1 MGHTTQAG
9 VDLFGFG
16 PSSISE
22 LRGSYAQS
30 YRGLKEWQQAV
41 FDGGL
46 ATMRGHFLSRD
57 DVERRWVIGRIMCH
71 GELRA
76 EEFEAAFGRPFA
88 ERFAPELAELDPLIA
103 DGLVTRAEDGSL
115 AVMPLGRLLVRNVA
129 MVFDAYL
136 AEQRKAGKPIFSKTV

>member
-1 MGHTTQAG
+1 
-9 VDLFGFG
+9 
-16 PSSISE
+16 
-22 LRGSYAQS
+22 
-30 YRGLKEWQQAV
+30 
-41 FDGGL
+41 
-46 ATMRGHFLSRD
+46 
-57 DVERRWVIGRIMCH
+57 MCH

-88 ERFAPELAELDPLIA
+88 ERFAPDLETLTPLIE

-115 AVMPLGRLLVRNVA
+115 AVTPLGRLLVRNVA